1 MNFETKQ
8 IEEVNLYFNELFKQQ
23 LKDKED
29 INEINEKINEKL
41 KFIGFKLNYEEFGND
56 LIEKYN
62 IVITKLLI
70 FIASKMHFYVDLLSD
85 DDFNFLV
92 KNIDFLNEVLLKKTY
107 LMSKEFFNMGLIITK
122 KLDDG
127 TYEVVPVKNPTLEQK
142 KIFSKYKI
150 SGNILIQNI
159 K

>member
-1 MNFETKQ
+1 MNFEPKQ
-8 IEEVNLYFNELFKQQ
+8 IEEVNLYFNELFKEQ

-56 LIEKYN
+56 LIEKYD

-85 DDFNFLV
+85 EDFNFLV
-92 KNIDFLNEVLLKKTY
+92 KDNLSKPFCYSKTALNY
-107 LMSKEFFNMGLIITK
+107 GYF
-122 KLDDG
+122 
-127 TYEVVPVKNPTLEQK
+127 TLTLNLYS
-142 KIFSKYKI
+142 F
-150 SGNILIQNI
+150 
-159 K
+159 